1 MSASIEEYV
10 QLAEFEYKDTPIVRN
25 NTIAALNIWL
35 ITSKLTAAERS
46 LLAPDTTE
54 VQINERIDSIRR
66 EVKSFE
72 EMIPD
77 KIPLPIVE
85 ETYTGDR
92 HIAWLTNLG
101 KRNNFA
107 SQCAIPWRGWE
118 SIARNMSALSEYE
131 TECMV
136 DIATYI
142 HVYAKLNLK
151 RKNNKKSTFNLLCSY
166 IHQNKETLATT
177 NPLKSITINNGK
189 RISRLF
195 CLLKLM
201 HEYPAS
207 KQATF

>member
-10 QLAEFEYKDTPIVRN
+10 QLAEFEYKDSPVVRN
-25 NTIAALNIWL
+25 DAIAALNIFAIAFKW
-35 ITSKLTAAERS
+35 TAIERS
-46 LLAPDTTE
+46 LLGPDTTE
-54 VQINERIDSIRR
+54 VQINECIDGIHR
-66 EVKSFE
+66 ELIAYGK
-72 EMIPD
+72 MLPD

-101 KRNNFA
+101 KRNNFT

-118 SIARNMSALSEYE
+118 SIARNMNALSEYE